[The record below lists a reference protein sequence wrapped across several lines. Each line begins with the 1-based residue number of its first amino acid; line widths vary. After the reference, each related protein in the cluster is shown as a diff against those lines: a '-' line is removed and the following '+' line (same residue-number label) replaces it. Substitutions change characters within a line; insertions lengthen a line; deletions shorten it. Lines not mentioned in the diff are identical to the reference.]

1 MWRTGNALVSA
12 RSSKWWHSLSMCLL
26 LQFVSALN
34 LKTVYPSS
42 QQNVSKKKKKRH
54 KLHLPNWICQDR
66 NHFFFFLLPLCFTQ
80 DIWSSHS
87 GPKFKKRIISDWF
100 ICVDK
105 MIWCHFLSLTEWS
118 GWNCIPLIKLWWNVI
133 CWMNKVRSQEKLL
146 WLTWYFFSRQSF
158 LGIWSHHCLGSHHI
172 DFVVCY

>member
-1 MWRTGNALVSA
+1 MAAFSFHVFVVTVCLC
-12 RSSKWWHSLSMCLL
+12 SKFKNCLSLLTSEC
-26 LQFVSALN
+26 V
-34 LKTVYPSS
+34 
-42 QQNVSKKKKKRH
+42 KKKKKGISCIYPTGFV
-54 KLHLPNWICQDR
+54 KIETI
-66 NHFFFFLLPLCFTQ
+66 FFLLPLCFTQ
-80 DIWSSHS
+80 DIWSSHL
-87 GPKFKKRIISDWF
+87 GPKFEKIIINDWF

-105 MIWCHFLSLTEWS
+105 MIWCCFLSLTEWS